1 VARSKLPDPLEKRH
15 LLEGDL
21 DPARA
26 RALGETCLEAGREI
40 DAVAFL
46 AVAGVHD
53 ALRSLQEQA
62 LARGDVFLM
71 RAASSALGEEPVS
84 ETWRSLAETASAAGR
99 DADAETARRL
109 ATVGD

>member
-1 VARSKLPDPLEKRH
+1 MARSKLPDSLAKRH

-26 RALGETCLEAGREI
+26 RALGEACLEAGREI

-46 AVAGVHD
+46 GAAGARE
-53 ALRSLQEQA
+53 ALLSLQEQA
-62 LARGDVFLM
+62 SARGDVFLM
-71 RAASSALGEEPVS
+71 RAASGALGEEPAS
-84 ETWRSLAETASAAGR
+84 ETWKALAETASAAGR